1 MVTNVGTIGG
11 EERLNSRLRW
21 WFFGFDGWYS
31 GAQENFWGRW
41 LFFGLCL
48 KVTLFISTENGGVVE
63 W

>member
-1 MVTNVGTIGG
+1 VVTNVGTIGG

-31 GAQENFWGRW
+31 GAQEIFWGRW